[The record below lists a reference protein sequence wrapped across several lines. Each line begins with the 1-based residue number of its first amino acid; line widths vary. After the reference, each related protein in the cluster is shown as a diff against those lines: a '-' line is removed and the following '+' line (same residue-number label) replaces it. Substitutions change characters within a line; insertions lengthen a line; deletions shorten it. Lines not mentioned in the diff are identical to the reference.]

1 MAKPRSIRSFSRA
14 RTTESGFA
22 LAIALILAVL
32 YFGLIELLM
41 IDSSRELAA
50 ARRFRARIVA
60 ETLAEN
66 AAEGAA
72 LRIADEA
79 TTWTKFNRTNEEG
92 DMDGEMRKSG
102 NSYIITGTGVSAGV
116 ESTKVRVE
124 LRGSV
129 EKPPVTNPTGPTT
142 ITIDFTRHFQ

>member
-1 MAKPRSIRSFSRA
+1 MEKLRSIRSCSRA
-14 RTTESGFA
+14 RTTERGFA

-72 LRIADEA
+72 LRIADET
-79 TTWTKFNRTNEEG
+79 TTWTKFTRTDEQGE
-92 DMDGEMRKSG
+92 MDGEMRKSG
-102 NSYIITGTGVSAGV
+102 NSYIITAKGISAGL
-116 ESTKVRVE
+116 ESTQVSVR
-124 LRGSV
+124 LQGQV
-129 EKPPVTNPTGPTT
+129 EKPSTGPTE
-142 ITIDFTRHFQ
+142 ITIEFARHTQ

>member
-1 MAKPRSIRSFSRA
+1 MEKLRSIRSFSRA
-14 RTTESGFA
+14 RTTERGFA
-22 LAIALILAVL
+22 LAAALILAVL

-72 LRIADEA
+72 LRVADET
-79 TTWTKFNRTNEEG
+79 TTWTKFSRTDEEG
-92 DMDGEMRKSG
+92 EMDGEMRKSG
-102 NSYIITGTGVSAGV
+102 ESYIITATGISAGL
-116 ESTKVRVE
+116 ESTKV
-124 LRGSV
+124 SV
-129 EKPPVTNPTGPTT
+129 RLQGKVVKPATGPTE
-142 ITIDFTRHFQ
+142 ITVDFARHTQ